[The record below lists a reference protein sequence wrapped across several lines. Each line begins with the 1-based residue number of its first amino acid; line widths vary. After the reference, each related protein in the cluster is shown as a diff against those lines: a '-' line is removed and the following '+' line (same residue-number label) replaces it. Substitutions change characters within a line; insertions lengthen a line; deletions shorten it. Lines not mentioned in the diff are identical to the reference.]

1 MKENHFHL
9 DPFGTDCIKIV
20 KYGDMV
26 TFSRTSVFDL
36 EIAGIPRDSQV
47 SQVQEVTW
55 PIVRVD
61 RQLTPAELWAE
72 RSARQLAR

>member
-47 SQVQEVTW
+47 SQVQEVT
-55 PIVRVD
+55 
-61 RQLTPAELWAE
+61 
-72 RSARQLAR
+72 